1 MSDYTFRSFEE
12 DNLHLFRGR
21 FKMVRQG
28 YRLTLAETADL
39 LGLRSRSAI
48 SELEN
53 GNKKLSLEA
62 ILQFTKVFG
71 VSLDWLLGNTETRY
85 LEVQLMLI
93 EENHLSIC
101 NFLEYDSL
109 GVFKNAHDFQWIPEE
124 YSQFELRE
132 ATYSL
137 PVRAN
142 ICYLMHCCLVDALLY
157 AIQFNFIDDD
167 DYIHNLHKAL
177 ATLIRCDITN
187 TEQQLKR
194 GDYFSNI
201 SRSKQNFDE
210 LRDLIMAQDKA
221 EPIYIF

>member
-28 YRLTLAETADL
+28 YKLTLAETADL

-71 VSLDWLLGNTETRY
+71 VSLDWLLGNSETRY
-85 LEVQLMLI
+85 LDMQLMLI

-101 NFLEYDSL
+101 NFLEHDNL

-142 ICYLMHCCLVDALLY
+142 ICFLMHCCLVDSLL
-157 AIQFNFIDDD
+157 
-167 DYIHNLHKAL
+167 
-177 ATLIRCDITN
+177 
-187 TEQQLKR
+187 
-194 GDYFSNI
+194 
-201 SRSKQNFDE
+201 
-210 LRDLIMAQDKA
+210 
-221 EPIYIF
+221 

>member
-1 MSDYTFRSFEE
+1 MPDYTFRSFEE

-28 YRLTLAETADL
+28 YKLTLAETADL

-71 VSLDWLLGNTETRY
+71 ISLDWLLGNTETRY
-85 LEVQLMLI
+85 LEGQLMLI

-132 ATYSL
+132 VTYSL

-167 DYIHNLHKAL
+167 EYIHNLHKAL

-210 LRDLIMAQDKA
+210 LRDLIMAKNKA

>member
-28 YRLTLAETADL
+28 YKLTLAETADL

-93 EENHLSIC
+93 EENNLSIC

-132 ATYSL
+132 VTYSL

-210 LRDLIMAQDKA
+210 LRDLIMAKDKA
-221 EPIYIF
+221 ESIYIF

>member
-28 YRLTLAETADL
+28 YKLTLAETADL

-132 ATYSL
+132 VTYSL

-167 DYIHNLHKAL
+167 EYIHNLHKAL

-210 LRDLIMAQDKA
+210 LRDLIMAKDKA

>member
-28 YRLTLAETADL
+28 YKLTLAETADL

-62 ILQFTKVFG
+62 ILQFTKMFG

-101 NFLEYDSL
+101 NFLEYYSL
-109 GVFKNAHDFQWIPEE
+109 GVFKNAHDFQWIPKE

-210 LRDLIMAQDKA
+210 LRDLIMAKDET

>member
-28 YRLTLAETADL
+28 YKLTLAETADL

-101 NFLEYDSL
+101 NFLEYYSI

-187 TEQQLKR
+187 IDQQLKR

-201 SRSKQNFDE
+201 SHSKQNFDE
-210 LRDLIMAQDKA
+210 LRDLIMAKDKA

>member
-1 MSDYTFRSFEE
+1 
-12 DNLHLFRGR
+12 
-21 FKMVRQG
+21 MVRQG
-28 YRLTLAETADL
+28 YKLTLAETADL

-71 VSLDWLLGNTETRY
+71 VSLDWLLGNTESRY

-101 NFLEYDSL
+101 NFLEYYSL

-157 AIQFNFIDDD
+157 AIQFNFIDDE

-210 LRDLIMAQDKA
+210 LRDLIMAKDKA

>member
-21 FKMVRQG
+21 FKLVRQG
-28 YRLTLAETADL
+28 YKLTLAETADL

-132 ATYSL
+132 VTYSL

-167 DYIHNLHKAL
+167 DYIHNLHKGL

-210 LRDLIMAQDKA
+210 LRDLIMAKDKA

>member
-28 YRLTLAETADL
+28 YKLTLAETADL

-71 VSLDWLLGNTETRY
+71 VSLDWLLGNTESRY

-101 NFLEYDSL
+101 NFLEYYSL

-157 AIQFNFIDDD
+157 AIQFNFIDDE

-210 LRDLIMAQDKA
+210 LRDLIMAKDKA

>member
-1 MSDYTFRSFEE
+1 MPNYAFHSFEE
-12 DNLHLFRGR
+12 DNLKLFRGR

-28 YRLTLAETADL
+28 HKLTLAETADL

-53 GNKKLSLEA
+53 GYKKLSLEA

-71 VSLDWLLGNTETRY
+71 VSLDWLLGNSETRY
-85 LEVQLMLI
+85 LDMQLMLI

-101 NFLEYDSL
+101 NFLEYDNL

-142 ICYLMHCCLVDALLY
+142 ICFLMHCCLVDALLY

-167 DYIHNLHKAL
+167 DYIHDLHKAL
-177 ATLIRCDITN
+177 ATLIRCDVTSI
-187 TEQQLKR
+187 EQQLKR

-210 LRDLIMAQDKA
+210 LKRLILNKENA
-221 EPIYIF
+221 EPLYIF

>member
-1 MSDYTFRSFEE
+1 MSDYKFRSFEE

-28 YRLTLAETADL
+28 YKLTLAETADL

-101 NFLEYDSL
+101 NFLEYYSL

-157 AIQFNFIDDD
+157 AIQFNFIDNE

-210 LRDLIMAQDKA
+210 LRDLIMAKDKA